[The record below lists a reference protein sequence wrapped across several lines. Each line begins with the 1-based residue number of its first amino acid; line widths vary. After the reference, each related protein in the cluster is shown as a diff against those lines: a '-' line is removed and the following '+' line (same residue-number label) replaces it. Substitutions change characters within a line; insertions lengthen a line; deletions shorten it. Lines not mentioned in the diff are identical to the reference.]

1 MKTFLLILC
10 AGLAFIPARA
20 ADSVK
25 LSEVLRDVNVCS
37 RFEGEISCEVVQRNS
52 GRVSARVTIP
62 GLSAAVF
69 TEDSEISGSIGGL
82 SLGGSLGDAR
92 TFGQNRAVFQ
102 IVEEYEVET
111 RDGDFITRFRRIG
124 TVTFSRAHDVL
135 TMNAS
140 FSKLPES
147 IVAGS
152 GSWDEQT
159 GLGQTQLSLAAG
171 GLSYS
176 KNVNF
181 KARVTT
187 QRNRDPDAD
196 PLHTVTIVGQA
207 DFTRPTV
214 TIASPRNRVTTTND
228 TITFRG
234 TARDNFAVAEVQ
246 YRVGG
251 DDWFTGELTYDR
263 VTQWSAVVPVAPGTN
278 IVQVRSLDF
287 EGLESKPVARTVL
300 RPVVP

>member
-82 SLGGSLGDAR
+82 SLGGTFGDAQSS
-92 TFGQNRAVFQ
+92 GPNRAVFHLF
-102 IVEEYEVET
+102 EEPN
-111 RDGDFITRFRRIG
+111 GDFDTRPRRVG
-124 TVTFSRAHDVL
+124 SVSFSRARDIL

-140 FSKLPES
+140 FTKLPEGMES

-181 KARVTT
+181 KVS
-187 QRNRDPDAD
+187 
-196 PLHTVTIVGQA
+196 L
-207 DFTRPTV
+207 TR
-214 TIASPRNRVTTTND
+214 
-228 TITFRG
+228 FRG
-234 TARDNFAVAEVQ
+234 
-246 YRVGG
+246 
-251 DDWFTGELTYDR
+251 
-263 VTQWSAVVPVAPGTN
+263 
-278 IVQVRSLDF
+278 QVRGS
-287 EGLESKPVARTVL
+287 GTG
-300 RPVVP
+300 

>member
-62 GLSAAVF
+62 GLSTEVF
-69 TEDSEISGSIGGL
+69 TEDTEIRGSIGGL
-82 SLGGSLGDAR
+82 SLGGSLSEAR
-92 TFGQNRAVFQ
+92 TFGQNRAVFHLLD
-102 IVEEYEVET
+102 ET
-111 RDGDFITRFRRIG
+111 PDGDFETRLRRVG
-124 TVTFSRAHDVL
+124 TVTFIRARDVL
-135 TMNAS
+135 TMNAT

-152 GSWDEQT
+152 PDSWDEAT
-159 GLGQTQLSLAAG
+159 GLGQTQLTLAAG

-187 QRNRDPDAD
+187 RDPDAD

-246 YRVGG
+246 YRVGDG
-251 DDWFTGELTYDR
+251 DWATSDLTYGR
-263 VTQWSAVVPVAPGTN
+263 VTQWIAQVPVAPGTN

-300 RPVVP
+300 RPVGP